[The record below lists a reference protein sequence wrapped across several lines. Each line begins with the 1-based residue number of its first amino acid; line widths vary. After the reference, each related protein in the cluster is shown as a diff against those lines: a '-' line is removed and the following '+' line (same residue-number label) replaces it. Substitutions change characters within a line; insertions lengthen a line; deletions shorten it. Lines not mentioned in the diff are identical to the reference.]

1 MTRFFDIVIC
11 TAPFFMG
18 ALVGHFY
25 GFAEGLIVALGFGIL
40 AGWYFLWSAPEGE
53 DYYD

>member
-25 GFAEGLIVALGFGIL
+25 GFAEGLIVALGFAFAAMAYLYL
-40 AGWYFLWSAPEGE
+40 AAGE
-53 DYYD
+53 DEWDE